1 MPDLRCGRLAER
13 GALVVSRLLAR
24 LQRPELERERQ
35 DAVRRALG
43 ESEPTERK
51 GAPTAGGDAERLRGI
66 PVVGARGVGGAIRGT
81 KPGAN
86 LR

>member
-1 MPDLRCGRLAER
+1 M
-13 GALVVSRLLAR
+13 SRLLAR
-24 LQRPELERERQ
+24 LQRAELERQ
-35 DAVRRALG
+35 SQAAVRKALA
-43 ESEPTERK
+43 ESDPGERK

-66 PVVGARGVGGAIRGT
+66 PVVGARGVGGAIRGS